1 MRELRLKPIKNIPTN
16 ELSAFVNTIYDNF
29 FHEIANLEDSLKN
42 ENDPLHYLLL
52 KIRLEEV
59 RNSLKMFEAVVDEA
73 TEYQEI
79 EVKEDEPSSLDEN
92 NRRNN
97 RNDNSNN

>member
-1 MRELRLKPIKNIPTN
+1 MKELRLKPIKNIPTN

-29 FHEIANLEDSLKN
+29 FHQIANLEDSLKN

-59 RNSLKMFEAVVDEA
+59 RNALKMFENVVDSC
-73 TEYQEI
+73 TEYVGV
-79 EVKEDEPSSLDEN
+79 EVKPKDEKELI
-92 NRRNN
+92 RKCLK
-97 RNDNSNN
+97 